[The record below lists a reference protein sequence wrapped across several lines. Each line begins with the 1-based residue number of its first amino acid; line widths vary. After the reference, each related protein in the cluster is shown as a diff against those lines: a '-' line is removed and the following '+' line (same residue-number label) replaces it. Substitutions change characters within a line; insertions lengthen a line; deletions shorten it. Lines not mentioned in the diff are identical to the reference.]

1 MKKLRIEDKLYLVG
15 YNVDHENNH
24 LGISDPEV
32 CRTSCEKKQCTYV
45 CPASVYTWDEK
56 EEKININYDA
66 CLECGTCR
74 FACEYITWKYPR
86 GGFGV
91 AYKFG

>member
-15 YNVDHENNH
+15 YNVDHEYSH

-32 CRTSCEKKQCTYV
+32 CKTCEKKQCTYV
-45 CPASVYTWDEK
+45 CPASVYTWDEA
-56 EEKININYDA
+56 EQKININYDA
-66 CLECGTCR
+66 CVECGTCMIS
-74 FACEYITWKYPR
+74 CDYITWKFPR